1 MIERY
6 TRPEMGA
13 VWTDQARFG
22 SWLETELAVCE
33 ARASRGEIPPE
44 EMETIRTRAGFDTSR
59 IAEVDAKVGHDV
71 IAFLTSVA
79 EQMASEMSEEQLLR
93 EIGLRARTFAMY
105 PAAASSVKRSVPEAA
120 ALERAWDD
128 LSEFGSWI
136 FRRLNRQLYS
146 VPTGDRRDDD
156 DIHPLNGFDRTNSVA
171 ASSIVS
177 VLTATLGVAPAIASV
192 VTALA
197 LKRLL
202 KPGWDETYARQPQ
215 LVTDVQ

>member
-1 MIERY
+1 M
-6 TRPEMGA
+6 TLTA
-13 VWTDQARFG
+13 
-22 SWLETELAVCE
+22 
-33 ARASRGEIPPE
+33 E
-44 EMETIRTRAGFDTSR
+44 EQI
-59 IAEVDAKVGHDV
+59 I
-71 IAFLTSVA
+71 LTSVA

-136 FRRLNRQLYS
+136 FRRLNRQLGPAS
-146 VPTGDRRDDD
+146 AGSPEGALAGV
-156 DIHPLNGFDRTNSVA
+156 NGKGAAA
-171 ASSIVS
+171 ASNIVS

-202 KPGWDETYARQPQ
+202 KPGWDETCVRQPQ
-215 LVTDVQ
+215 LVSELH

>member
-1 MIERY
+1 MSL
-6 TRPEMGA
+6 T
-13 VWTDQARFG
+13 
-22 SWLETELAVCE
+22 
-33 ARASRGEIPPE
+33 PE
-44 EMETIRTRAGFDTSR
+44 EQIT
-59 IAEVDAKVGHDV
+59 
-71 IAFLTSVA
+71 LTSVA

-105 PAAASSVKRSVPEAA
+105 PAAAGSVKKSVPEAA

-136 FRRLNRQLYS
+136 FRRLNRQLIFS
-146 VPTGDRRDDD
+146 STCDHGEKPRNGSDRAD
-156 DIHPLNGFDRTNSVA
+156 PATAG
-171 ASSIVS
+171 SIVS

-202 KPGWDETYARQPQ
+202 KPGWDETYAREPQ
-215 LVTDVQ
+215 LVSDLH

>member
-1 MIERY
+1 M
-6 TRPEMGA
+6 TLTA
-13 VWTDQARFG
+13 
-22 SWLETELAVCE
+22 
-33 ARASRGEIPPE
+33 E
-44 EMETIRTRAGFDTSR
+44 EQIT
-59 IAEVDAKVGHDV
+59 
-71 IAFLTSVA
+71 LTSVA

-136 FRRLNRQLYS
+136 FRRLNRQLGPAS
-146 VPTGDRRDDD
+146 ADGPEGALGGV
-156 DIHPLNGFDRTNSVA
+156 DRTGPAA
-171 ASSIVS
+171 ASNIVS

-192 VTALA
+192 VAALA

-202 KPGWDETYARQPQ
+202 NPGWDETYVRQPQ
-215 LVTDVQ
+215 LVSELH